1 VSANGGQ
8 SYPGFVNWITA
19 APPWDIGLA
28 PLADTAFNRS
38 KSVIK
43 VLDYAAM
50 GLAALASDMPVY
62 QGSLAAGVGGRL
74 VRNDPDAWYAAL
86 SLLVRDRAERARLA
100 EGAMTAFR
108 AGGTLASQA
117 ATRRAAWLGLVSGRG
132 ADAPEAEP
140 VRPAAKTAATATQ
153 VAGPTR
159 GARPQAAEPAR
170 KASGSKA
177 DGSKADGSRAS
188 GSRAS
193 GSRASGSRVGGGR
206 ASAVTG
212 AKAAGTA
219 TAGAKVVQAKGAA
232 GEKRS
237 AETGASGTAR
247 SGIGAKKAAEP
258 AKPLRKSPPSRTSR
272 PTKA

>member
-1 VSANGGQ
+1 
-8 SYPGFVNWITA
+8 
-19 APPWDIGLA
+19 
-28 PLADTAFNRS
+28 
-38 KSVIK
+38 
-43 VLDYAAM
+43 
-50 GLAALASDMPVY
+50 
-62 QGSLAAGVGGRL
+62 
-74 VRNDPDAWYAAL
+74 
-86 SLLVRDRAERARLA
+86 
-100 EGAMTAFR
+100 MTAFR

-188 GSRAS
+188 GSR
-193 GSRASGSRVGGGR
+193 VGGAR

-219 TAGAKVVQAKGAA
+219 TAGAKVVQAKRAA

-247 SGIGAKKAAEP
+247 SGIGAKKATKP

>member
-1 VSANGGQ
+1 
-8 SYPGFVNWITA
+8 
-19 APPWDIGLA
+19 
-28 PLADTAFNRS
+28 
-38 KSVIK
+38 
-43 VLDYAAM
+43 
-50 GLAALASDMPVY
+50 
-62 QGSLAAGVGGRL
+62 
-74 VRNDPDAWYAAL
+74 
-86 SLLVRDRAERARLA
+86 LA

-170 KASGSKA
+170 KASGSKT
-177 DGSKADGSRAS
+177 
-188 GSRAS
+188 
-193 GSRASGSRVGGGR
+193 SGSRVGGGR

-219 TAGAKVVQAKGAA
+219 TAGAKVVQAKRAA

-237 AETGASGTAR
+237 AETGASGTVR

-258 AKPLRKSPPSRTSR
+258 AKPLRKSPPSRTNR